1 VSAKKPSK
9 KKKHQATSDEKELKR
24 AAKRLGTELERSDA
38 RVEHWKRKAGRAEKK
53 VAELETKVKK
63 LTKKLRRA
71 TAVPA
76 EPLEPTEPVRRP
88 ELVAVPEPGAP
99 ATSTTSTT
107 STTPDASWT
116 VVQLRAEARSRGL
129 TGLSGKTKAQL
140 LDALS

>member
-1 VSAKKPSK
+1 MSAKKK
-9 KKKHQATSDEKELKR
+9 KKQSTSEEKELKR
-24 AAKRLGTELERSDA
+24 AAKRLRTELERSDA
-38 RVEHWKRKAGRAEKK
+38 RVEHWKQKAGRAEKK

-76 EPLEPTEPVRRP
+76 EPGEPVRRP

-99 ATSTTSTT
+99 AATTS
-107 STTPDASWT
+107 PDASWT

>member
-1 VSAKKPSK
+1 MSAKKSSK
-9 KKKHQATSDEKELKR
+9 KKKQQSTSEEKELKR
-24 AAKRLGTELERSDA
+24 AAKRLRTELERSDA
-38 RVEHWKRKAGRAEKK
+38 RVEHWKQKAGRAEEK
-53 VAELETKVKK
+53 VAELQTKVKK

-76 EPLEPTEPVRRP
+76 EPVESAEPARRP

-99 ATSTTSTT
+99 AA

>member
-1 VSAKKPSK
+1 MSAKKPSK

-38 RVEHWKRKAGRAEKK
+38 RVEHWKQKAGRAEKK

-76 EPLEPTEPVRRP
+76 EPVEPAEPVRRP

-99 ATSTTSTT
+99 AASAT